1 MFFLTFPCC
10 IKVQIER
17 QADTYS
23 FLFRVLDVV
32 CDCNESDLSH
42 CFPSDLQLE
51 HVSRP
56 SVRQDSDYWLTD
68 ERWRPMLNHAA
79 ADESKLSTTLSLP
92 SFRLLND
99 GKYIESEN
107 RMEGWVN
114 MAQFYIVVPIVPSL
128 SMASMVQCQ
137 YSFQHKTQWLT
148 HNSHQN
154 YYRLYLHVSADCSLG
169 DIHESGG

>member
-1 MFFLTFPCC
+1 
-10 IKVQIER
+10 
-17 QADTYS
+17 
-23 FLFRVLDVV
+23 
-32 CDCNESDLSH
+32 
-42 CFPSDLQLE
+42 
-51 HVSRP
+51 
-56 SVRQDSDYWLTD
+56 
-68 ERWRPMLNHAA
+68 MLNHAA

-137 YSFQHKTQWLT
+137 YSFQHKTLWL
-148 HNSHQN
+148 
-154 YYRLYLHVSADCSLG
+154 YGLYTIFPKITTGFIFMYSLTAG
-169 DIHESGG
+169 